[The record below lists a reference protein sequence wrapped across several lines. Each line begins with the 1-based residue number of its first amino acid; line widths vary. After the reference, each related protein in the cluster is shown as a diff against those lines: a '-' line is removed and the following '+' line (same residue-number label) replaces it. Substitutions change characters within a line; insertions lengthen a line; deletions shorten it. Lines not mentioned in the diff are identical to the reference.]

1 MEEKKMDD
9 NTQVSNSEPQSQ
21 APTQANNVAV
31 DYDKIESMVNKGI
44 QSKENAVLKSYF
56 EQQGL
61 SEDEVKAAIGAYKQ
75 DKANKA
81 HEKETAFNTM
91 KAENEKLKAQIRE
104 NALNNKAM
112 AMALDM
118 GIDNSTAPYLI
129 KMADLSK
136 AMNESGEV
144 DDSAVKAAFETVLK
158 DVPALKNS
166 ANNGFVTVGADGSKT
181 EQGGTDDDIR
191 KLFGLKP
198 KK

>member
-1 MEEKKMDD
+1 MDD
-9 NTQVSNSEPQSQ
+9 NTQVSNSEPQRQ

-31 DYDKIESMVNKGI
+31 DYEKIESMVNKGI

-81 HEKETAFNTM
+81 HEKETAFDTM

-136 AMNESGEV
+136 AMNEGGEV
-144 DDSAVKAAFETVLK
+144 DESAVKAAFETVLK

-166 ANNGFVTVGADGSKT
+166 ANNGFVTVGADGSK
-181 EQGGTDDDIR
+181 QDQAGADDDIR

>member
-1 MEEKKMDD
+1 MEE
-9 NTQVSNSEPQSQ
+9 NTNVSNSTPTQASQQ
-21 APTQANNVAV
+21 APTQNVAV
-31 DYDKIESMVNKGI
+31 DYDKIENMVNKGI

-61 SEDEVKAAIGAYKQ
+61 SEEEVKTAIGAYKQ
-75 DKANKA
+75 DKANRA
-81 HEKETAFNTM
+81 HEKETAFETM
-91 KAENEKLKAQIRE
+91 KAENDALKAQIRE
-104 NALNNKAM
+104 NTLNNKAI

-136 AMNESGEV
+136 AMNENGEV
-144 DDSAVKAAFETVLK
+144 DESAVKEAFETVLK
-158 DVPALKNS
+158 DIPALKNS

>member
-1 MEEKKMDD
+1 MDN
-9 NTQVSNSEPQSQ
+9 NTQVSNSEPKSQ

-81 HEKETAFNTM
+81 HEKETAFETM
-91 KAENEKLKAQIRE
+91 KAENETLKAQIRE
-104 NALNNKAM
+104 NALNNKAI

-118 GIDNSTAPYLI
+118 GVDRATAPYLV

-136 AMNESGEV
+136 AVNESGEV
-144 DDSAVKAAFETVLK
+144 DESAVKTAFETVLK

-166 ANNGFVTVGADGSKT
+166 ANNGFVTVGADGSKQ
-181 EQGGTDDDIR
+181 EQAGSDDELR

>member
-1 MEEKKMDD
+1 MDD
-9 NTQVSNSEPQSQ
+9 NAQVSNSEPQSQ

-81 HEKETAFNTM
+81 HEKETAFDAM
-91 KAENEKLKAQIRE
+91 RAENEKLKAQIRE

-144 DDSAVKAAFETVLK
+144 DESAVKTAFETVLK
-158 DVPALKNS
+158 DIPALKNN

-181 EQGGTDDDIR
+181 EQGSTDDDIR